1 MINQS
6 MVNQLMVKQWSSNSA
21 PTRSLATLA
30 LGLSKS
36 ANIALGLAFVVAA
49 LRGCT
54 VLCFFV
60 WSSLVLVAWALTP
73 WVVRPGSLTP
83 WELYSGGSA
92 RCRPRCTSLAS
103 GRRTASVGSGRHA
116 FPGGGLDQG
125 RGPRHQGYLRVPPGA
140 RSSVLPFLGF
150 GQSAVYPGVPSGAA
164 WVRYLVRPG
173 RLRRRRA
180 RERWQA

>member
-1 MINQS
+1 MANQWLCS
-6 MVNQLMVKQWSSNSA
+6 GRGSWPSWPWSSSSGA
-21 PTRSLATLA
+21 Y
-30 LGLSKS
+30 
-36 ANIALGLAFVVAA
+36 IAIGRGFAAA
-49 LRGCT
+49 LRWCA
-54 VLCFFV
+54 VLCLLV
-60 WSSLVLVAWALTP
+60 WLSLVLVALALSP
-73 WVVRPGSLTP
+73 WGVRPGSLPP
-83 WELYSGGSA
+83 WGGALRGVGTLPASFRVPLRAASA
-92 RCRPRCTSLAS
+92 LPAWGPCCR
-103 GRRTASVGSGRHA
+103 A
-116 FPGGGLDQG
+116 FPGGGVDQG